1 MYTARY
7 KKSKEQCTGQCIQ
20 HVKKQ
25 GTEQYRT
32 MYPARYKTKYSTLQE
47 NVYSTLQKYRT
58 VYSTEQCTVK
68 FKIQPIQFSKSNERH
83 SIKSVQY
90 SVLHC
95 TALYIQMHS
104 VHYNE
109 EYTP

>member
-20 HVKKQ
+20 HVKK
-25 GTEQYRT
+25 TR
-32 MYPARYKTKYSTLQE
+32 
-47 NVYSTLQKYRT
+47 YRT
-58 VYSTEQCTVK
+58 VQDNVSSTVQHKVQHITGKCIQHVTKQSTEQCTVK

-90 SVLHC
+90 SVLYC